1 MVSPFPTCRSSW
13 RKSSDASGKGVEP
26 IVPEFGQFSDTAN
39 LLRSGESDVGT
50 CAFASAL
57 ALRESGNPVYVV
69 AGSGG
74 MGIAQVA
81 APEIKGWQDLS
92 G

>member
-1 MVSPFPTCRSSW
+1 MKKLTLTHSFALSNLPLFVAKEFGCFREE
-13 RKSSDASGKGVEP
+13 GVEP
-26 IVPEFGQFSDTAN
+26 IVPEFGRFSDTAN

-50 CAFASAL
+50 YAFASAL

-81 APEIKGWQDLS
+81 AP
-92 G
+92 